1 MTSCKP
7 GGVVAFVDRCVQ
19 LFTGFLVLVLLCVV
33 TAGIVFRALNEPL
46 SWTDEMSGYLMV
58 WIACLG
64 WMIATR
70 HGTHIR
76 IRLVLDKL
84 PGGAWRGT
92 EVLLQGA
99 VALVGGVV
107 AWQSIHLVKVNL
119 DIEAMSL
126 PVSAAWLYAP
136 LLPAGV
142 TTLLQ
147 ALSDMRKPRLADEP
161 VEEVSPW

>member
-1 MTSCKP
+1 MTPAKP
-7 GGVVAFVDRCVQ
+7 NGLIAFVDRCVQ
-19 LFTGFLVLVLLCVV
+19 WFTGFLVFVLLCVV
-33 TAGIVFRALNEPL
+33 TAGIVFRAFNEPL

-64 WMIATR
+64 WVIATR

-84 PGGAWRGT
+84 SGGTWRGT
-92 EVLLQGA
+92 EVVLQGA
-99 VALVGGVV
+99 GALIGAVV
-107 AWQSIHLVKVNL
+107 AWQSIHLIKVNL

-136 LLPAGV
+136 LLPAGL

-147 ALSDMRKPRLADEP
+147 ALADMFKARSVEEP